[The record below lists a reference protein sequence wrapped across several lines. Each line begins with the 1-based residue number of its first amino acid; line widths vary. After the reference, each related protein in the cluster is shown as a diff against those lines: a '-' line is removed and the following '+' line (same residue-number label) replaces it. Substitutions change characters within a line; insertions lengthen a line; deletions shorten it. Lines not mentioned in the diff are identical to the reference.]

1 MDDDQKTREELLREL
16 NRLQRRTIELEAAEA
31 KSREAEAARRESDE
45 RGRAIAAAAVDAI
58 ISASVDD
65 KIIFWN
71 RAASEMFGYTEKEI
85 LGKPVT
91 TLIPERY
98 RAAHRAGVKRFLKT
112 RVPVLI
118 GRTAELQGLR
128 KGGIEFPMELSLSTW
143 NAKGRTYF
151 TGIIR
156 DISDRK
162 EAERALAERTEE
174 LESLVQTVAHDLKSP
189 VVSIAGLVRLLK
201 KSLSEIPPELKRD
214 EILEQLITT
223 SSNMENFLKELLDGL
238 RPDPVEPLRE
248 PVCLKET
255 AEQVVNLYRSR
266 TEERGLELKIQCE
279 SAIPPVLADKHR
291 IAQVLDNLVG
301 NAVKHMGDRPHP
313 TIAIELCDNPD
324 AVLVR
329 VSDNGIG
336 IPPRYQK
343 RVFDRFFRIKKSNYD
358 TGSGLGLSIVKRIIE
373 GHGGKIWVES
383 EEGKGATFCFTV
395 PKGNRPVASLHQH

>member
-58 ISASVDD
+58 ISVNVQD

-71 RAASEMFGYTEKEI
+71 RAASEMFGYTEDEI
-85 LGKPVT
+85 LGKPVS

-98 RAAHRAGVKRFLKT
+98 RAAHSAGVKRFLKT

-174 LESLVQTVAHDLKSP
+174 LESLIQTVAHDLKSP

-201 KSLSEIPPELKRD
+201 KSLSEIPPELKKD

-238 RPDPVEPLRE
+238 RPDPVEPSRE

-255 AEQVVNLYRSR
+255 AEQVINLYRSR

-301 NAVKHMGDRPHP
+301 NAVKHMGDRPDP

-343 RVFDRFFRIKKSNYD
+343 RVFDRFFRIKKSNHD

-395 PKGNRPVASLHQH
+395 PKGNRPTASIHEH

>member
-1 MDDDQKTREELLREL
+1 MDDEQKSRKVLIEELT
-16 NRLQRRTIELEAAEA
+16 RLQRRTIELEAAEA

-58 ISASVDD
+58 ISINVQD

-71 RAASEMFGYTEKEI
+71 RAASEMFGYTEDEI
-85 LGKPVT
+85 LGKSVT
-91 TLIPERY
+91 ILIPERH

-112 RVPVLI
+112 REPVLI

-128 KGGIEFPMELSLSTW
+128 KGGTEFPLELSLSTW
-143 NAKGRTYF
+143 TAKGRTYF

-174 LESLVQTVAHDLKSP
+174 LESLIQTVAHDLKSP

-201 KSLSEIPPELKRD
+201 KSMSEIPCEAKRD
-214 EILEQLITT
+214 EILEQLVTT

-238 RPDPVEPLRE
+238 RPDLVEPSRE

-255 AEQVVNLYRSR
+255 AEQVVSLYRSR

-279 SAIPPVLADKHR
+279 SAIPTVLADKHR

-301 NAVKHMGDRPHP
+301 NAVKHMGDRPDP

-336 IPPRYQK
+336 IPAQYRG
-343 RVFDRFFRIKKSNYD
+343 RVFDRFFRIKKAD
-358 TGSGLGLSIVKRIIE
+358 HDAGSGLGLSIVKRIIE

-383 EEGKGATFCFTV
+383 EEGKGTTFYFTV
-395 PKGNRPVASLHQH
+395 PKSTQPAASIHDH